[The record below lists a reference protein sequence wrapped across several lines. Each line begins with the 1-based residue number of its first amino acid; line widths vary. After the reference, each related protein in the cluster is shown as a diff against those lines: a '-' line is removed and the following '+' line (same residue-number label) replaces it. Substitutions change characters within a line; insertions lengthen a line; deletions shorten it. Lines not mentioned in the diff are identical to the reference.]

1 MTYSLKKEFGNN
13 FKMYS
18 YTFLLSI
25 IAYGFALSNYTLSVD
40 NEIPI
45 LADFGMDMGRWG
57 QNLIVYHLFKGHL
70 QYFSLLL
77 SLFLFSLAAVRLAKL
92 FRFEGISAYFFC
104 GLFVTFPQIAYEV
117 VFGMMAVIG
126 GLGIL
131 LSVLTVELFIKGLN
145 SESITRKVL
154 FLSSGVLITLFTIS
168 LYQAFI
174 IVLATL
180 FVINFFQSTF
190 EESFNLKSEIKRLL
204 FKGILLIISFILYY
218 FSVKIICPPMENS
231 AYLSSFVSGGESNNN
246 HFFDFC
252 SIWFKNLSG
261 GFYYG
266 ERLFGIV
273 LLLSLFLFI
282 RFFINKKVALIRFL
296 SLLLVLFLPFMMSI
310 AITNGYHPP
319 RLYVASNL
327 VFAFV
332 IVFSLEYLKINLTT
346 ISKTL
351 VVLIAVINIYFI
363 TNLFLTA
370 NKIYNHDKRI
380 AEKIDNTIQTKYPD
394 FFTTEKNIYFYG
406 YFPYEYHQKF
416 RLEKSEVF
424 GGSIFNWGN
433 SADNYRLVNFF
444 KESNIAEYKMIDTKE
459 ELDLVKDSIAKMPVW
474 PNHESI
480 RLFNGIVVV
489 KLGQEKGAKL
499 YFE

>member
-1 MTYSLKKEFGNN
+1 MDVFLKNEFENN

-45 LADFGMDMGRWG
+45 LSDFGMDLGRWG

-77 SLFLFSLAAVRLAKL
+77 GLFLFSLAAVRLAKL
-92 FRFEGISAYFFC
+92 LRFEGVSAYFFC
-104 GLFVTFPQIAYEV
+104 GLFVTFPQIAYQV
-117 VFGMMAVIG
+117 IFGMMSIIA

-131 LSVLTVELFIKGLN
+131 LSVLTIELFIRGLN
-145 SESITRKVL
+145 SKEITRKIL
-154 FLSSGVLITLFTIS
+154 FLSSGVLITVFTIS
-168 LYQAFI
+168 LYQAFV
-174 IVLATL
+174 IVLVTL
-180 FVINFFQSTF
+180 CVVVFFQSTF
-190 EESFNLKSEIKRLL
+190 NVSFNLKSGIKRLF
-204 FKGILLIISFILYY
+204 FKGVLLIISFISYY
-218 FSVKIICPPMENS
+218 FSVKIICPPIENS
-231 AYLSSFVSGGESNNN
+231 TYLYSFVSGGESNN

-252 SIWFKNLSG
+252 SIWFKNLTGS
-261 GFYYG
+261 FYYG
-266 ERLFGIV
+266 ERLFAIA

-282 RFFINKKVALIRFL
+282 HFFINKKVAVIRIL
-296 SLLLVLFLPFMMSI
+296 SLFILLLLPFIMSF

-319 RLYVASNL
+319 RLYVSSGII
-327 VFAFV
+327 FAFI
-332 IVFSLEYLKINLTT
+332 IVFTLDYLKINLLNIT
-346 ISKTL
+346 KTL

-363 TNLFLTA
+363 TNLFHTA
-370 NKIYNHDKRI
+370 NKIYTHDKRI

-416 RLEKSEVF
+416 RLNNSEVF

-433 SADNYRLVNFF
+433 SADNYRIVNFF
-444 KESNIAEYKMIDTKE
+444 KETDIAEYKMIDTKE
-459 ELDLVKDSIAKMPVW
+459 KLDLVKDSIAKMPTW
-474 PNHESI
+474 PNQESVKM
-480 RLFNGIVVV
+480 FNGIVVI